1 MAGVTRHVVL
11 CTLPGYGHVTPVLDV
26 LGELVRRGHR
36 VTVATGSAFAG
47 RIATTGARPLGY
59 DEPAGDPGSHRLAAA
74 LTGASSCLAPLAP
87 VRKLLADNPPD
98 VLAFDSTMWIAGRVL
113 AHDVPCPTVQL
124 SACFAS
130 NEHYSLP
137 AHVARYPAPES
148 TEDSYDFVADLHDL
162 LAAEAP
168 GRTAEEFLDDGRDHK
183 LVLIPRDFQYA
194 GETFDARHTFTGPC
208 FGPQRP
214 LTGWEPPANGNP
226 VLLVSLG
233 TSAFNDQPGFFRQCA
248 SAFAA
253 LPWNVVMTL
262 GGGVDPASLGE
273 LPPNVEAR
281 QWVPHPAVLRHASAF
296 VTSAGMG
303 SVMEAFYCGTP
314 LVLVPMHGEQEVN
327 TERVVELGL
336 GRRLPR
342 EEVTPESIRDAVLA
356 VAAAEG
362 ISARMRAMCDH
373 TRESGGT
380 AAAADRILACAET
393 T

>member
-1 MAGVTRHVVL
+1 MIGVTRHVVL

-26 LGELVRRGHR
+26 LGELAGRGHR
-36 VTVATGSAFAG
+36 VTVATGGAFAD
-47 RIATTGARPLGY
+47 RIAATGARPLRY
-59 DEPAGDPGSHRLAAA
+59 DGPADDPGSHRLAAA
-74 LTGASSCLAPLAP
+74 LTGASSCLEPLVP
-87 VRKLLADNPPD
+87 VRKLLADDPPD

-113 AHDVPCPTVQL
+113 ANDVPCPTVQL

-137 AHVARYPAPES
+137 AHVARFPSES
-148 TEDSYDFVADLHDL
+148 TVDDDEPYDFLADLTAL
-162 LAAEAP
+162 LSAEAP
-168 GRTAEEFLDDGRDHK
+168 GRTAEQFLDDGRDHK

-214 LTGWEPPANGNP
+214 LTGWEPPADGNP

-233 TSAFNDQPGFFRQCA
+233 TSAFNDQPGFFHQCA
-248 SAFAA
+248 SAFAD
-253 LPWNVVMTL
+253 LPWHLVMTL
-262 GGGVDPASLGE
+262 GGGVDPATLGS
-273 LPPNVEAR
+273 LPPNVEAH

-336 GRRLPR
+336 GIRLPR
-342 EEVTPESIRDAVLA
+342 EELTPEAIRDAVLA
-356 VAAAEG
+356 VAADEG
-362 ISARMRAMCDH
+362 IGARMRAMREH
-373 TRESGGT
+373 TRDGGGAVT
-380 AAAADRILACAET
+380 AADRILAL
-393 T
+393 